1 MLRSILTFLF
11 GRVVPLLL
19 IALILLAL
27 AHTLAELRR
36 WLEERAYF
44 EGQREQ
50 VAQIATEIVM
60 SDVAPAASLQLMAAR
75 ELPEQAAPN
84 APPVAES
91 QATPPPLPTV
101 RFVGDPAP
109 GHVDVTAVPPRQ
121 NPIDRQGQDL
131 VNILLLGSDSELGYK
146 NMRTDTLIVLS
157 VNRTKGTVAMLS
169 LPRDLLAWVPAW
181 GMRRLNQVYAHGE
194 QGGWRRGG
202 FDLLRQTILYNYGL
216 NVHYH
221 VLIDF
226 SGLRRIVD
234 YVDGVEIVV
243 ECAIKDKLHSDT
255 RLPDEARPVDEV
267 YSVLDVG
274 VYEFDGLETLWYA
287 RTRRGATD
295 LERGRRQQQILRG
308 VWGRLRESDLLRNP
322 GALYELWQL
331 ARTVVHTD
339 LPLDVVA
346 SLAPVGLGLAPD
358 NIAYH
363 YLQLNRHIVPWRSP
377 VGAEVLLPVYGQLLP
392 VLREFYQPV
401 TDKRLRLEG
410 PGIRVL
416 NGTGLPARDRI
427 AASQL
432 VRDAMNAE
440 AAGILSGEVVEQT
453 RLIDYSGASKGSL
466 SARIAGLLEIDEGQI
481 VVDADP
487 QREVDYEVILGEDYK
502 TCRQPNVLRVR
513 EAVG

>member
-1 MLRSILTFLF
+1 M
-11 GRVVPLLL
+11 V
-19 IALILLAL
+19 
-27 AHTLAELRR
+27 
-36 WLEERAYF
+36 
-44 EGQREQ
+44 RED
-50 VAQIATEIVM
+50 AAWRHGPW
-60 SDVAPAASLQLMAAR
+60 SAGGGNSRFCAASGADCAR
-75 ELPEQAAPN
+75 
-84 APPVAES
+84 
-91 QATPPPLPTV
+91 
-101 RFVGDPAP
+101 
-109 GHVDVTAVPPRQ
+109 VTC
-121 NPIDRQGQDL
+121 
-131 VNILLLGSDSELGYK
+131 
-146 NMRTDTLIVLS
+146 
-157 VNRTKGTVAMLS
+157 
-169 LPRDLLAWVPAW
+169 
-181 GMRRLNQVYAHGE
+181 
-194 QGGWRRGG
+194 
-202 FDLLRQTILYNYGL
+202 
-216 NVHYH
+216 
-221 VLIDF
+221 
-226 SGLRRIVD
+226 
-234 YVDGVEIVV
+234 
-243 ECAIKDKLHSDT
+243 CA
-255 RLPDEARPVDEV
+255 
-267 YSVLDVG
+267 
-274 VYEFDGLETLWYA
+274 
-287 RTRRGATD
+287 
-295 LERGRRQQQILRG
+295 
-308 VWGRLRESDLLRNP
+308 NP

-346 SLAPVGLGLAPD
+346 SLAQVGLGLAPD

-377 VGAEVLLPVYGQLLP
+377 VGAEVLLPVYGRLLP

-466 SARIAGLLEIDEGQI
+466 SARIAGLLEIDEAQI